1 MSGLSAH
8 ISLFSGPDKR
18 IILKQ
23 SDQIVSRVPLPIFL
37 DLIANPTLF
46 CRLIKINCLHSRVQS
61 LSNRH
66 IPAPRVHLQSA
77 SKQMTRGEAG
87 LRSPLL
93 RLSLWRKCGIFIITS
108 RLTLS
113 LDDKNK
119 HVTLQLKIL
128 HFIAWGVQLS
138 SSVWFDVAML
148 TRLTCG
154 YFTKLFWAW
163 I

>member
-8 ISLFSGPDKR
+8 ISPFSVPDKR

-66 IPAPRVHLQSA
+66 IPAPRVHLQSQHSLHQNKWREERPGSGHHYSGCHFDA
-77 SKQMTRGEAG
+77 SAG
-87 LRSPLL
+87 F
-93 RLSLWRKCGIFIITS
+93 IHNNIEIHIITFS
-108 RLTLS
+108 WQRQICT
-113 LDDKNK
+113 
-119 HVTLQLKIL
+119 T
-128 HFIAWGVQLS
+128 
-138 SSVWFDVAML
+138 FDRKTFENRHWDL
-148 TRLTCG
+148 
-154 YFTKLFWAW
+154 
-163 I
+163 